1 MTTLQGRHPLI
12 AIRTRSR
19 RPASLLTVA
28 LVAAVT
34 LALAVAIALLT
45 EDDGGSATRVAQPA
59 AQSSP
64 QPSRS
69 GGGPGSTDLSRPHYE
84 GRDLVP
90 GR

>member
-1 MTTLQGRHPLI
+1 MTTVQGRHPLI

-59 AQSSP
+59 AQAAP
-64 QPSRS
+64 QAS
-69 GGGPGSTDLSRPHYE
+69 GPGSTDLSRPHYE

>member
-12 AIRTRSR
+12 SIRTRSR

-34 LALAVAIALLT
+34 LALAVAVALLT
-45 EDDGGSATRVAQPA
+45 EDEGGTAAPIVQPA
-59 AQSSP
+59 AQAAP
-64 QPSRS
+64 ERF
-69 GGGPGSTDLSRPHYE
+69 GPDGTDLSRPHYD
-84 GRDLVP
+84 GSQLVP